1 MPCDPVH
8 VTSTHKMVFWRKFMG
23 HISDLGIFIIVGVVK
38 VLLAMFVIGFYFG
51 FRYKNKRVQR
61 QLADII
67 DGILNITEGFK
78 GSVDDIREKVT
89 HSRDLDK
96 LERNTGLQ
104 CSACDLTNI
113 NDIDCSHCDI
123 CRVYV
128 TPSDQCASDTD
139 SADNNEYDMT
149 NTKQEKN
156 EETKRISNFN

>member
-51 FRYKNKRVQR
+51 FRYKNKRVQK
-61 QLADII
+61 QLTDLI
-67 DGILNITEGFK
+67 DGILGITEGFK
-78 GSVDDIREKVT
+78 GSVGDIREKVA
-89 HSRDLDK
+89 HSRELDK
-96 LERNTGLQ
+96 LERNAGLQ
-104 CSACDLTNI
+104 CSSCDLTHI
-113 NDIDCSHCDI
+113 NDIDCSYCDI

-139 SADNNEYDMT
+139 NAGDNEYGT
-149 NTKQEKN
+149 ANTKQEKI
-156 EETKRISNFN
+156 E